1 MCRWCWC
8 RKLFRSRRLLCPG
21 NNYWNPVV
29 SHGTTGSDARWS
41 DGITSSPITLT
52 PQVAAPMV
60 RREPGADRRH
70 CNNLTSTTMLPG
82 TNIAI
87 TLSAE
92 SWHTYQLWYKNAVTD
107 PNWLN
112 LGSPFNGNDTSETVI
127 TPISPSNMFCNVKA
141 Y

>member
-1 MCRWCWC
+1 
-8 RKLFRSRRLLCPG
+8 
-21 NNYWNPVV
+21 
-29 SHGTTGSDARWS
+29 
-41 DGITSSPITLT
+41 
-52 PQVAAPMV
+52 MV

-70 CNNLTSTTMLPG
+70 CNSLTSTTMLPG

-87 TLSAE
+87 TLTAE
-92 SWHTYQLWYKNAVTD
+92 SWQTYQLWYKNAVTD